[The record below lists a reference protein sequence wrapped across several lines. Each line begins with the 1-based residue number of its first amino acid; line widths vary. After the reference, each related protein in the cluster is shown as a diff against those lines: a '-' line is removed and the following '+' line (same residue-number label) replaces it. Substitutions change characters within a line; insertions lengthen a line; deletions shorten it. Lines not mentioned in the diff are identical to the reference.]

1 MQRKCIAC
9 GHVEN
14 EFTFFCTEC
23 GGKTEEYSDSS
34 LPTIGSEVEFQ
45 GNVMEKELK
54 DEVIDEIPLNSKK
67 NPNAL
72 KILVG
77 VLAVAILLSILVAGI
92 LIRRNAIR
100 QDTEIISPDI
110 TTASAENMLE
120 EERKVEKNEEVED
133 VVEKSNSDS
142 SQVDNILYEAEQVAS
157 CGEYDK
163 AIAIINDALAEGL
176 YDEMLVTRLQ
186 EYTIENDDDLENT
199 ENTESQ
205 DDDIDSE
212 DAIIQENIDFDDNRE
227 FYGIWCG
234 ASKEYAGAE
243 EIADIL
249 KASGFE
255 ADVFIT
261 TDWDN
266 LNTEQWYVVSA
277 GRYYEEEDAEKNLPS
292 IKEVFGNAYIKFTGK
307 HK

>member
-45 GNVMEKELK
+45 GNAMEKELK
-54 DEVIDEIPLNSKK
+54 DEVVDEIPMNSKK
-67 NPNAL
+67 NPNTL

-92 LIRRNAIR
+92 LIRRNTIR

-186 EYTIENDDDLENT
+186 EYTIENDDDS

-255 ADVFIT
+255 ADIFIT

-266 LNTEQWYVVSA
+266 LNAEQWYVVSA
-277 GRYYEEEDAEKNLPS
+277 GKYYEEKDAEKNLPI
-292 IKEVFGNAYIKFTGK
+292 IKEVFGNAYIKFSGK

>member
-1 MQRKCIAC
+1 MQRKCTAC
-9 GHVEN
+9 GHVES

-54 DEVIDEIPLNSKK
+54 DEVVDEIPLNSKK

-77 VLAVAILLSILVAGI
+77 ALAVAILLSILVAGI
-92 LIRRNAIR
+92 LIRRNTIR

-133 VVEKSNSDS
+133 VVEKTNSDS

-186 EYTIENDDDLENT
+186 EYTIENDDDS

-255 ADVFIT
+255 ADIFIT

-266 LNTEQWYVVSA
+266 LNAEQWYVVSA
-277 GRYYEEEDAEKNLPS
+277 GKYYEEKDAEKNLPI
-292 IKEVFGNAYIKFTGK
+292 IKEVFGNAYIKFSGK

>member
-1 MQRKCIAC
+1 MQRKCTAC

-45 GNVMEKELK
+45 GNAMEKELK
-54 DEVIDEIPLNSKK
+54 DEVVDEIPLNSKK

-77 VLAVAILLSILVAGI
+77 ALAVAILLSILVAGI
-92 LIRRNAIR
+92 LIRRNTIR

-133 VVEKSNSDS
+133 VVEKTNSDS

-186 EYTIENDDDLENT
+186 EYTIENDDDS

-255 ADVFIT
+255 ADIFIT

-266 LNTEQWYVVSA
+266 LNAEQWYVVSA
-277 GRYYEEEDAEKNLPS
+277 GKYYEEKDAEKNLPI
-292 IKEVFGNAYIKFTGK
+292 IKEVFGNAYIKFSGK

>member
-1 MQRKCIAC
+1 MQRKCTAC
-9 GHVEN
+9 GHVES
-14 EFTFFCTEC
+14 EFTFFCTKC
-23 GGKTEEYSDSS
+23 GGKTDKYSDSS

-45 GNVMEKELK
+45 GNAMEKELK
-54 DEVIDEIPLNSKK
+54 DEVVDEIPLNSKK

-92 LIRRNAIR
+92 MIRRNAIR

-133 VVEKSNSDS
+133 VVEKSNSVS

-199 ENTESQ
+199 ESQ

-255 ADVFIT
+255 ADIFIT

-266 LNTEQWYVVSA
+266 LNAEQWYVVSA
-277 GRYYEEEDAEKNLPS
+277 GKYYEEKDAEKNLPI
-292 IKEVFGNAYIKFTGK
+292 IKEVFGNAYIKFSGK